1 MDKDFERINNE
12 AASRAARALKS
23 GFDSEAF
30 MVYSIAM
37 MNSNAGGKTVD
48 LIPDSTVDESISYL
62 LKSFV
67 NYHNGDHSNVSE
79 MLSIIRKIISE
90 VYHASES
97 VAERDAISGFIQS
110 IEKFK

>member
-12 AASRAARALKS
+12 AALRAARALKG

-37 MNSNAGGKTVD
+37 MNLNAGGKPVD

-67 NYHNGDHSNVSE
+67 EYHNGDHSKLSD
-79 MLSIIRKIISE
+79 MLDTIRKIISE

-97 VAERDAISGFIQS
+97 ISERDEISGFIQS